1 VVDLGAA
8 LRRANQRAEARQ
20 PLREGLDLA
29 ARIGAVALA
38 ERARDELIA
47 TGARPRSVAT
57 TGVDSLTASERR
69 VATLAADGLSISEM
83 AQRLFVTRKTVES
96 HLYAAYRKMDVSTRE
111 ALTAALLLD
120 EQGHRSVLSP
130 SGERAT

>member
-1 VVDLGAA
+1 M
-8 LRRANQRAEARQ
+8 
-20 PLREGLDLA
+20 
-29 ARIGAVALA
+29 
-38 ERARDELIA
+38 
-47 TGARPRSVAT
+47 AT

-96 HLYAAYRKMDVSTRE
+96 HLYAAYRRMDVSTRE